1 MPLLPDDF
9 NIIKMFQEK
18 ANIKIKNDI
27 RTFYVTNKNNLNNRD
42 LLTLLSFTDSQLHIL
57 QKFGV
62 DTSVVLALNVDLLK
76 QYCTVT
82 QNLMRQWMKRIHEA
96 DTKITDEELC
106 VEEGFGQ
113 STPWPSDLS
122 VCVGEHIFLAYQE
135 LTPVSDIINSV
146 SCILVSSLMSWQVA
160 AEKVAILMLDMLP
173 EFTSMQRHWL
183 QAIKGQSSTTPER
196 VCAVVNTHLRFSAI
210 LKDRKQTLEN
220 YIEGNTKVNNSFNSA
235 CKCFINESEKSVE
248 ILTVLVADDFR
259 QGLMEGLFKDEWA
272 GSGGIAIIDTL
283 RATLEDYIT
292 DLKAWLT
299 LESHVKKVLC
309 GILRAV
315 NGCYL
320 ELLLTSGVSVTG
332 RVGERLMEDVIAIT
346 QAFHAFSPSLLQVE
360 VIDREFKPL
369 KDVVLFLRMD
379 LRQMAQFVRS
389 ELYTDFGS
397 MAVKVF
403 SHAMSMREETKQVQ
417 VHCCGPSIARLFV
430 MLPSVY
436 TSSLLN

>member
-1 MPLLPDDF
+1 MLYYSLQVVEDLMPLLPDDF

-42 LLTLLSFTDSQLHIL
+42 LLTLLSFADSQLHIL

-62 DTSVVLALNVDLLK
+62 DTSVVLALNEDLLK

-96 DTKITDEELC
+96 DIKITDDEFG

-113 STPWPSDLS
+113 STPWPGDLS
-122 VCVGEHIFLAYQE
+122 VCVGEHITLAYRE
-135 LTPVSDIINSV
+135 LTTD
-146 SCILVSSLMSWQVA
+146 A
-160 AEKVAILMLDMLP
+160 AEQVTVLMLDMLP
-173 EFTSMQRHWL
+173 EFTNMQRYWL
-183 QAIKGQSSTTPER
+183 QSIKKLSSTTPER
-196 VCAVVNTHLRFSAI
+196 VCAVVNTHMRFSNI
-210 LKDRKQTLEN
+210 LKERKETLEN
-220 YIEGNTKVNNSFNSA
+220 FIEGNTKVNNAFNTA

-248 ILTVLVADDFR
+248 VLTVLVADDFR

-272 GSGGIAIIDTL
+272 GNNGIAIIDTL
-283 RATLEDYIT
+283 RATLEDYIA
-292 DLKAWLT
+292 DLKVWLT
-299 LESHVKKVLC
+299 LESHVKKVLS

-315 NGCYL
+315 NACYL

-346 QAFHAFSPSLLQVE
+346 QAFHAFAPSLLQVE
-360 VIDREFKPL
+360 FIDREFKPL

-397 MAVKVF
+397 MAVKIF
-403 SHAMSMREETKQVQ
+403 SHAMCMREETKQVQ
-417 VHCCGPSIARLFV
+417 VKYYSAH
-430 MLPSVY
+430 
-436 TSSLLN
+436 